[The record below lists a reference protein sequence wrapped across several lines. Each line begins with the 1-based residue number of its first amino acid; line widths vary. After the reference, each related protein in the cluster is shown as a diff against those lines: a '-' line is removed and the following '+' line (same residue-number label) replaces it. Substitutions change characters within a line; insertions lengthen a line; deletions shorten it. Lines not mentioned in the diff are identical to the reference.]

1 MRLKENPASTSPSP
15 PEISLDGQKAS
26 DIRDLDVL
34 SPNSVISAKHQH
46 EMIALPPPAA
56 KQTGV
61 HSSERST
68 KGKYCLADFEVLRTL
83 GTGSFARVHLVQSK
97 FNSRFYALKVWKKK
111 QVVKTK
117 QVEHTCDE
125 IRMLSKIKHPF
136 LMRLWGTF
144 QDSKNLY
151 MVNDFLEGSEM
162 FSLLRK
168 AQVRICHSATLRII
182 KF

>member
-1 MRLKENPASTSPSP
+1 
-15 PEISLDGQKAS
+15 
-26 DIRDLDVL
+26 
-34 SPNSVISAKHQH
+34 
-46 EMIALPPPAA
+46 
-56 KQTGV
+56 
-61 HSSERST
+61 
-68 KGKYCLADFEVLRTL
+68 VLRTL